1 MALFN
6 NTCCSPRKP
15 DFDPSESRTIGV
27 LCPSAVD
34 LVCFNNHTER
44 MMTMIK
50 SLLSTCWLQSWS
62 HTHFISFFIILR
74 NSSCSNVVSALS
86 KNTIVQAHLAME
98 ESSLVLRRRSSIP
111 AAGKNKRMLF
121 SHCTL
126 KALIFKSFS
135 CPCVHYDIL
144 RVLLFFTGCRRHC
157 ISTR

>member
-62 HTHFISFFIILR
+62 HTHFISFLLFYVIVVVVM
-74 NSSCSNVVSALS
+74 SSLLYQKTQLFRHIWQWKKVLLFCAEEVVSL
-86 KNTIVQAHLAME
+86 QLE
-98 ESSLVLRRRSSIP
+98 
-111 AAGKNKRMLF
+111 KNKRMLF